1 MHFIDNNNGNMT
13 KKSKKAEIKEVKK
26 KQTSIQYCNVVVK
39 DNNDLCYL
47 KYDGRFYELEK
58 YVLVMHTQLF
68 ASSE

>member
-26 KQTSIQYCNVVVK
+26 KQTSIQNCNVIVK

-58 YVLVMHTQLF
+58 TCLSNTHTVVC
-68 ASSE
+68 

>member
-1 MHFIDNNNGNMT
+1 MT

-47 KYDGRFYELEK
+47 KYDGRFYELESKK
-58 YVLVMHTQLF
+58 YVLVIHTQLF

>member
-1 MHFIDNNNGNMT
+1 MHFIDNSNGNVT

-58 YVLVMHTQLF
+58 ICLSNTHTVVC
-68 ASSE
+68 